1 MAVLELAADAPWI
14 ARAAAASALV
24 LHIGGGG
31 LGLVSG
37 AVAVTVRKGERL
49 HRAAGTVFFVSML
62 TMSGIAGPVSVMMG
76 DRVNIVAAV
85 LTFYLVL
92 TSWVTVRRK
101 EGQAGLF
108 EIGALLAVIGVTV
121 AGVAFIFEAAASPTG
136 MIDGQP
142 PQANY
147 IFAFVGGIAAICD
160 LSVILRG
167 GVSGPQRIAR
177 HLWRMCFALFIA
189 AGSLFLGQPQVF
201 PEAIRQSPVL
211 FAPPLATLILLVFW
225 MLRVRL
231 AKAFRPAVES
241 PA

>member
-14 ARAAAASALV
+14 ARAAATSALV

-37 AVAVTVRKGERL
+37 AVAIAVRKGERL

-62 TMSGIAGPVSVMMG
+62 TMSGIAGPVAVMMG

-92 TSWVTVRRK
+92 TAWMAVRRNA
-101 EGQAGLF
+101 GQIGLF

-121 AGVAFIFEAAASPTG
+121 AGVAFILEAAASPTG

-147 IFAFVGGIAAICD
+147 IFAFVGGIAAISD
-160 LSVILRG
+160 FMVILRG

-201 PEAIRQSPVL
+201 PEALRQSPVL
-211 FAPPLATLILLVFW
+211 LAPPLVTLFLLVFW

-231 AKAFRPAVES
+231 TRTFGPEVES
-241 PA
+241 PV